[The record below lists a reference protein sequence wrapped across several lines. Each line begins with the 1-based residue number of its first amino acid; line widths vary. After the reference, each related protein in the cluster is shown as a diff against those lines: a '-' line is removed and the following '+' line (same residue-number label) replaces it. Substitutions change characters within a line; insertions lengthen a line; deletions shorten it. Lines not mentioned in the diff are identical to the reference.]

1 MSSTVFEVLIVLLL
15 IVANGVFSMSEMAI
29 VTARKTRL
37 QQLAKEGSAGARA
50 ALDLADSPNRFF
62 STVQIGITLIG
73 IFAGA
78 FGGATLAAKLAGV
91 LAEVGWLAPYSSGL
105 AFVLVV
111 GAITFLSLVL
121 GELVPK
127 RVALG
132 NPEQIA
138 IAVAASMG
146 WLSRLASPAVRVLSV
161 STELGLRVLGVKA
174 TNEPVVTE
182 EEIRS
187 LINQGT
193 EDGTIESTEQEL
205 LDRVFSFGDRQ
216 VASITTPRPD
226 IAWID
231 IDDSPEAIRAEL
243 KANVYSRFPVCR
255 GELDRVLGIVQVKDL
270 FAQELSGAPLDL
282 QANLRQP
289 LFVPET
295 APASEV
301 LKLFRQSVVHLALVV
316 DEFGSVQGLVT
327 QVDVLEALV
336 GDLAGNATSD
346 IPVVRREDGSY
357 LVDGSLSLDELE
369 HLIEE
374 LPGLPRGRYRTVGGF
389 IMARL
394 GRIPAVTDGF
404 HWSGFSFE
412 ILDMDGNR
420 VDKVL
425 VKLDPSAK
433 TPDSPT

>member
-1 MSSTVFEVLIVLLL
+1 MSSTVFEILIVLLL
-15 IVANGVFSMSEMAI
+15 IVANGVFAMSEMAI
-29 VTARKTRL
+29 VTSRKTRL
-37 QQLAKEGSAGARA
+37 QQLAKEGSTGARA
-50 ALDLADSPNRFF
+50 ALDLAESPNRFF

-78 FGGATLAAKLAGV
+78 FGGATLAEKLSVV
-91 LAEVGWLAPYSSGL
+91 LEQVTWLEPYSDGL
-105 AFVLVV
+105 AFGLVV

-146 WLSRLASPAVRVLSV
+146 WLSRLASPVVRVLSA

-174 TNEPVVTE
+174 TNDPVVTA

-216 VASITTPRPD
+216 VASIMTPRPD

-231 IDDSPEAIRAEL
+231 INDSPEAIRAEL
-243 KANVYSRFPVCR
+243 KTLVHSRFPVCR

-270 FAQELSGAPLDL
+270 LGRALSEAPLDL
-282 QANLRQP
+282 QANLHQP

-301 LKLFRQSVVHLALVV
+301 LDRFRQSGVHLALVV

-336 GDLAGNATSD
+336 GDLAGNNATTD
-346 IPVVRREDGSY
+346 APVVRREDGSY

-369 HLIEE
+369 HLVEE

-389 IMARL
+389 VMARL

-425 VKLDPSAK
+425 VK
-433 TPDSPT
+433 PDSTTTRNPA